1 MKAVTFDVSVP
12 RYILAKGLGRLSSSV
27 TFGALSGLRLQDVPE
42 PDLPGPDWVRLK
54 VLLGGVCGSD
64 IGNITFSSSPVMEPF
79 GSFPA
84 VLGHEI
90 LARVSEVGPSVTSV
104 QVGQRVVV
112 EPMLSCRIRG
122 YQDYQCPSCAAG
134 LHGTC
139 EQGGEE
145 GPLEIGGIPLSP
157 GLTIGYHRDLPGG
170 WGEGMVAHESQ
181 LFSVPDE
188 IEDRTAVLV
197 EPLAIGVHAVLR
209 AAPRR
214 GEQALVIG
222 SGPIAMATVWALR
235 STGFGGDLVVQ
246 AKRAKEVELALALGA
261 SEIVRPGL
269 EARQALVGTGAMAYQ
284 PLSGGEVYS
293 GGGFPVIY
301 DCVGSRESLDQAIRF
316 ATPRGRI
323 IVLGCSAQIRRLDL
337 TFLWSRELEVRGFLG
352 YGREVWDGREMHT
365 FEITRELLLR
375 KPFPVDRM
383 VTHIFPLTQYR
394 EALKAASNRRRSG
407 AMKVVLRP

>member
-1 MKAVTFDVSVP
+1 MKAVTFDVSIP
-12 RYILAKGLGRLSSSV
+12 RYLLAKGLGGLSSSV
-27 TFGALSGLRLQDVPE
+27 TYGALSGLRLGEVPE
-42 PDLPGPDWVRLK
+42 PVLPGPEWVRLE
-54 VLLGGVCGSD
+54 VLLGGICGSD

-90 LARVSEVGPSVTSV
+90 LARVSEVGPGVTSL

-112 EPMLSCRIRG
+112 EPMLSCRVRG

-145 GPLEIGGIPLSP
+145 GPLEIGGVSLSR

-170 WGEGMVAHESQ
+170 WGEKMVAHRSQ
-181 LFSVPDE
+181 LFPVPDE
-188 IEDRTAVLV
+188 MEDRTAVLV
-197 EPLAIGVHAVLR
+197 EPLSIGVHAVLN
-209 AAPRR
+209 APPNR
-214 GEQALVIG
+214 GDPALVIG
-222 SGPIAMATVWALR
+222 SGPIAMSTVWALR
-235 STGFGGDLVVQ
+235 AGGFGGDLVVQ
-246 AKRAKEVELALALGA
+246 AKREKEAELALALGA
-261 SEIVRPGL
+261 SQVVRPGA
-269 EARQALVGTGAMAYQ
+269 EAREALVDTGAMAYQ
-284 PLSGGEVYS
+284 PLAGPEVYS

-316 ATPRGRI
+316 AIPRGRI
-323 IVLGCSAQIRRLDL
+323 IVLGCSARIRKLDL
-337 TFLWSRELEVRGFLG
+337 TFLWSRELEIRGFLG
-352 YGREVWDGREMHT
+352 YGTETWDGRELHT

-375 KPFPVDRM
+375 KPLPIDRM
-383 VTHIFPLTQYR
+383 VTHIFPLDQYR

-407 AMKVVLRP
+407 AMKVVLKP